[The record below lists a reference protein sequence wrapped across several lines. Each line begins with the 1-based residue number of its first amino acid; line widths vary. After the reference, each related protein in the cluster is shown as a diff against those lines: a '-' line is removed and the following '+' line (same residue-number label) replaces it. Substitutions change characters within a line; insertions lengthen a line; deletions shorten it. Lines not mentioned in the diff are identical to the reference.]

1 MAQRKAA
8 RTFGK
13 FLASAR
19 ACVGERGS
27 CCFSFISLAFCCAAA
42 RLVRRGITGINT
54 WDTSEVK
61 DMTKLFTLQHKHDAY
76 GQEFNVNKI

>member
-1 MAQRKAA
+1 MAQQKAA

-13 FLASAR
+13 FLASA
-19 ACVGERGS
+19 CVVERGS

-42 RLVRRGITGINT
+42 RLVRRGITGVNT

-61 DMTKLFTLQHKHDAY
+61 DMSKLFTLQHKHDAY
-76 GQEFNVNKI
+76 GRQEFNVNKI